1 MGGLE
6 DNQQHQPI
14 MQEGNVN
21 LNQEEVSQLQEE
33 VSQLQEEVSQLQES
47 LAQPEA
53 VALNQVP
60 RENIKSEIH
69 RQVRK

>member
-21 LNQEEVSQLQEE
+21 LNQEEVSQLQE
-33 VSQLQEEVSQLQES
+33 S
-47 LAQPEA
+47 LTQPEA
-53 VALNQVP
+53 VALNQVSG
-60 RENIKSEIH
+60 ENIKSEIH

>member
-1 MGGLE
+1 
-6 DNQQHQPI
+6 

-21 LNQEEVSQLQEE
+21 LNQEE